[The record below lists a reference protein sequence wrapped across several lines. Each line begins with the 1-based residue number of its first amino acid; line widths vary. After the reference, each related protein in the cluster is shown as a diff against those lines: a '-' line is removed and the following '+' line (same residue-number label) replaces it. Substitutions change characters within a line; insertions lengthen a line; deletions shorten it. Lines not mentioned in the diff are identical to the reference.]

1 MSNNSLRN
9 YEIRQKLGSGS
20 YGVIY
25 KAVNKTDKSVCVLK
39 QIALTRMSEKARK
52 NVRCGICRQQTK
64 LTLWGSLNIHL
75 LFAITTHLWKTI
87 TSTF

>member
-25 KAVNKTDKSVCVLK
+25 KAVNKNDKSVCVLK
-39 QIALTRMSEKARK
+39 QISLTRMSEKARK
-52 NVRCGICRQQTK
+52 NVASKIFRQQIK
-64 LTLWGSLNIHL
+64 HI
-75 LFAITTHLWKTI
+75 
-87 TSTF
+87 

>member
-25 KAVNKTDKSVCVLK
+25 KVLNKTDKSVCVLK

-52 NVRCGICRQQTK
+52 NVRN
-64 LTLWGSLNIHL
+64 NI
-75 LFAITTHLWKTI
+75 
-87 TSTF
+87 